1 MRKLLW
7 TAVALAAALV
17 CGAPGAGLCA
27 DPAPY
32 VLGFSVGVTGRR
44 AEMGIAVKR
53 GALIALDKINAAGG
67 VNGRQLKAVF
77 YDSQSQPVA
86 NVKNT
91 KRIIDVDK
99 AVACMGYIAVGGTL
113 ASVQTASDGE
123 TLLFSCS
130 PAIVTGG
137 KTKPWLFTVVPDQ
150 RIASVPILVQN
161 LLDRGAKK
169 IAYLHVDTAYG
180 KLGTAAFKVACDDL
194 KIKPVIVEEYSPQ
207 AVDLGT
213 QIAHIKAAG
222 ADGILITGNL
232 ADSVMALKTARE
244 QGITAPIV
252 CDYAIVG
259 PEFIKLGKE
268 LVEGVVST
276 SLKTLVA
283 EELPASDPQKQVC
296 MELYNEFVKRHNT
309 FSLYPGH
316 SWDQVNLIAAALKK
330 VDPKLDPTKDADLAQ
345 IRKQLRDGLEG
356 LKNVVGQNGIFNY
369 SPSDHIGLAKGCY
382 IPVVVKDGKWRMYAK

>member
-17 CGAPGAGLCA
+17 CVAPGAGLCA

-123 TLLFSCS
+123 T
-130 PAIVTGG
+130 PAVQLQPGHRHRRQ
-137 KTKPWLFTVVPDQ
+137 DQ
-150 RIASVPILVQN
+150 AVAVH
-161 LLDRGAKK
+161 RGA
-169 IAYLHVDTAYG
+169 
-180 KLGTAAFKVACDDL
+180 
-194 KIKPVIVEEYSPQ
+194 
-207 AVDLGT
+207 
-213 QIAHIKAAG
+213 
-222 ADGILITGNL
+222 
-232 ADSVMALKTARE
+232 
-244 QGITAPIV
+244 
-252 CDYAIVG
+252 G
-259 PEFIKLGKE
+259 PENRLGAHPGTE
-268 LVEGVVST
+268 PPGPRGQEDR
-276 SLKTLVA
+276 
-283 EELPASDPQKQVC
+283 LPA
-296 MELYNEFVKRHNT
+296 R
-309 FSLYPGH
+309 GH
-316 SWDQVNLIAAALKK
+316 
-330 VDPKLDPTKDADLAQ
+330 
-345 IRKQLRDGLEG
+345 RLRQAGHRRFQGGL
-356 LKNVVGQNGIFNY
+356 
-369 SPSDHIGLAKGCY
+369 
-382 IPVVVKDGKWRMYAK
+382 R